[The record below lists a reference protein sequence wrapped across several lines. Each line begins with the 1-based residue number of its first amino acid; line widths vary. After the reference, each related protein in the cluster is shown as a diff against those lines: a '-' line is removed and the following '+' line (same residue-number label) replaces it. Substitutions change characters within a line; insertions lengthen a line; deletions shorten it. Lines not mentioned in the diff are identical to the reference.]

1 YCMQEVRRL
10 VASGAIG
17 TPHYV
22 SIDSQGQGWHR
33 GTDATW
39 RTYAG
44 VHGAGQLGEMG
55 SHLYDSINFTVGPAA
70 GFIKEVS
77 AVTYTVPRTVTGPD
91 GHPVAVET
99 LDLASALVRTTG
111 GLQGQMITSRA
122 SASANPTGMGG
133 LVVTGTEGAL
143 FTNFTRGDNE
153 ILRLQ
158 KPGGPTTT
166 PPTPPSG
173 RAGGALMTR
182 LFTIVRFVLAGGG
195 SLVGD
200 LVAQAVL
207 LEVLGVDAWLA
218 IPVAYEISLIGHF
231 FLNDRWVFTR
241 AHGLRQQYAWQ
252 RFLTFQIAALVP
264 QFITNG
270 IAVGLVSGPWASVFD
285 DWWGP
290 YVAKILGTGA
300 GFAWNVAVS
309 FGWIWRAAPATPD
322 HKA

>member
-1 YCMQEVRRL
+1 MTAAL
-10 VASGAIG
+10 GNGAI
-17 TPHYV
+17 
-22 SIDSQGQGWHR
+22 S
-33 GTDATW
+33 
-39 RTYAG
+39 
-44 VHGAGQLGEMG
+44 
-55 SHLYDSINFTVGPAA
+55 
-70 GFIKEVS
+70 
-77 AVTYTVPRTVTGPD
+77 
-91 GHPVAVET
+91 
-99 LDLASALVRTTG
+99 
-111 GLQGQMITSRA
+111 
-122 SASANPTGMGG
+122 
-133 LVVTGTEGAL
+133 
-143 FTNFTRGDNE
+143 
-153 ILRLQ
+153 
-158 KPGGPTTT
+158 TTT